1 MFKNSSLFN
10 EASILKTPKNIP
22 LQILIFIAVFIV
34 IAIAESILSC
44 IYVLPAMFNYLA
56 DNNVSVSD
64 SNYMD
69 TVLKFQ
75 SDTKVMIV
83 SLFSTISATVITM
96 VYCRFIE
103 GRPLSSMGIR
113 KKNLA
118 SHYFFGVLT
127 GLVLMSAI
135 VALEVAFGGIK
146 ISSFSFKLNYGFFFL
161 YLFGFFFQ
169 GMSEEFIFR
178 GYLMNS
184 IGGCGKPVAA
194 IIISSCAFSAAH
206 LLNPGVSPLAVF
218 NLFLLPLSLHSG
230 FSLQTTSGVLAVY
243 TLCGTSLKVTSSAL
257 ASAVPARVK
266 LCFLPP
272 QLLQKTSL
280 TAARSALRAVSSQQL
295 SLLPLLAAFF
305 STSKTKSLSFFALPR
320 LLLYL
325 NSLLMVPLK

>member
-218 NLFLLPLSLHSG
+218 NLFLFAAFASLWILASDDIWGTCGIHSMWNFAQG
-230 FSLQTTSGVLAVY
+230 NIFGISVSGTGSGEALFSSSSVTSKNFLNGGSFGIEGGIVTTIILIAAIGGVLFY
-243 TLCGTSLKVTSSAL
+243 IKN
-257 ASAVPARVK
+257 K
-266 LCFLPP
+266 KP
-272 QLLQKTSL
+272 QLLCVAKTPAIS
-280 TAARSALRAVSSQQL
+280 
-295 SLLPLLAAFF
+295 
-305 STSKTKSLSFFALPR
+305 
-320 LLLYL
+320 
-325 NSLLMVPLK
+325 